1 MRRRRIGLAALFA
14 IAVSIGG
21 SVHAQEWDDALTG
34 SIVVARGQATA
45 RRQADIYL
53 VTGEIRATASTRVE
67 ALAALDSL
75 QDTVV
80 GGLNAMDIEAI
91 EVRTGSLGV
100 GPTYPGLCDDN
111 GRPRTSTATC
121 EITGYSAELQIIAR
135 VRPARRAGDVLSLMS
150 ELGAST
156 TSLGDARLSDRDSLT
171 REAAQQAIQA
181 AEAEATAMA
190 TVAGGRLGRI
200 LRIQNARADYGR
212 RRTDEI
218 VVTGSRVTRE
228 GMIAS
233 APTVALEV
241 APPDIEET
249 ADITVVFE
257 LLP

>member
-1 MRRRRIGLAALFA
+1 
-14 IAVSIGG
+14 
-21 SVHAQEWDDALTG
+21 
-34 SIVVARGQATA
+34 
-45 RRQADIYL
+45 
-53 VTGEIRATASTRVE
+53 
-67 ALAALDSL
+67 
-75 QDTVV
+75 
-80 GGLNAMDIEAI
+80 
-91 EVRTGSLGV
+91 
-100 GPTYPGLCDDN
+100 
-111 GRPRTSTATC
+111 
-121 EITGYSAELQIIAR
+121 
-135 VRPARRAGDVLSLMS
+135 MS